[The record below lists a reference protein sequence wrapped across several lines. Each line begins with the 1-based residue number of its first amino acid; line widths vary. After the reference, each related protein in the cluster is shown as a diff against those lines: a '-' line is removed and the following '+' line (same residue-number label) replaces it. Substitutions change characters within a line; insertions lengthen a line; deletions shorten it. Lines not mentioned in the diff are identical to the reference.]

1 MTKLKRLAFISLAL
15 LALSICTHNHN
26 AQGADDIIKRCQPL
40 LTNADPIKR
49 AEGVEG
55 IVAANNKKAAE
66 LACKTIAAEKD
77 NDALPRMGAAFAQ
90 FNSEEA
96 LSEVKDTIS
105 KFTRPEQIFAAY
117 YALTGIGNGKTAG
130 GDAILKACVL
140 ESKPKDYNLKAAAL
154 EAIGE
159 SARKEVAP
167 AVAELFATWNPDWD
181 DKGVIVAMCG
191 IFAAAKIVKPEE
203 KEPRDSVMRGL
214 INILKNAKNDRL
226 RYFSVKA
233 LSEISGEKMYSEPK
247 FWEWWIDVG
256 GYKTQ
261 KERPE
266 GQTEAARKVPRF
278 FDMATVGKRVVFCID
293 VSGSMAGPVSMPPAP
308 KKEKPPEPKKE
319 GPITGGGKG
328 KPAEGGKKKEEP
340 EPDPPDYSKVKIKL
354 DLAIV
359 ELVYALKQLDK
370 EFLFNVCI
378 YDTPHQLLLPSVKNL
393 VPATPE
399 NKAKFIKAVEA
410 LTPRALTNIHGGL
423 MDSLSITDAQFFDW
437 HKMDPAWDP
446 ECMAKGAETIF
457 FLTDGSPT
465 VSDDSSDIGEVGRPD
480 KNGQVKKMVGNGK
493 MCVPDNIVAE
503 IKRVNTFRK
512 CVIHT
517 VGIGPHDSRL
527 MGELAR
533 ISGGTYTDRTGVSR

>member
-15 LALSICTHNHN
+15 LALSICAQNHN

-40 LTNADPIKR
+40 LTNADPVKR

-96 LSEVKDTIS
+96 LSEVKDAIT

-117 YALTGIGNGKTAG
+117 YALTGLGNGKTAG

-319 GPITGGGKG
+319 GPVTGGGKSKPCRGRQEERGTRTRPAGLQQG
-328 KPAEGGKKKEEP
+328 KDQTRPCHRGTGLRAEATRQGVPVQRMHIRYAASVAAAFGQEPCAGNAGEQSQVHQGRGG
-340 EPDPPDYSKVKIKL
+340 PD
-354 DLAIV
+354 A
-359 ELVYALKQLDK
+359 A
-370 EFLFNVCI
+370 
-378 YDTPHQLLLPSVKNL
+378 
-393 VPATPE
+393 
-399 NKAKFIKAVEA
+399 
-410 LTPRALTNIHGGL
+410 RAYEHP
-423 MDSLSITDAQFFDW
+423 W
-437 HKMDPAWDP
+437 R
-446 ECMAKGAETIF
+446 
-457 FLTDGSPT
+457 TDGQPQYHGCS
-465 VSDDSSDIGEVGRPD
+465 VLRLAQ
-480 KNGQVKKMVGNGK
+480 NG
-493 MCVPDNIVAE
+493 
-503 IKRVNTFRK
+503 
-512 CVIHT
+512 
-517 VGIGPHDSRL
+517 SRL
-527 MGELAR
+527 GSGVHGQGCRDDLLFDRR
-533 ISGGTYTDRTGVSR
+533 IAYCQR